1 MQSPRSYWQNNRII
15 KNISI
20 VLLAGL
26 MGLALVGV
34 YGRPL
39 EQTEEVSLSR
49 VAAEITAGKVESLS
63 VKDNMLTV
71 TVKDAPKK
79 LLTQKEAGVSITET
93 LRNLGV
99 SEDQLRTVSLSVDQP
114 SGAFF
119 WVSTLLPVLLPFLLL
134 GGFLWFMMR
143 SAQTASN
150 RAMTFGQMPNKT
162 VAGPSPKKKTTFAE
176 VAGNEEAKH
185 ELQEVVEF
193 LKTPQKFQRLG
204 ARIPKGVLLI
214 GPPGTGKTLMAR
226 AVAGEADVP
235 FFSISGSDFVEMF
248 VGVGAA
254 RTRDL
259 FRKVK
264 HTAPAILFID
274 ELDAVGRHRG
284 AGLGGGHDERE
295 QTLNQI
301 LVEMDGFEQ
310 NDNVIVIAASVTGE
324 TPILIR
330 DRMTGEIALKPIGE
344 VVDAYY
350 NENEEGGEKPARF
363 EALGFQRKV
372 DRLKHRLLFGQSAFV
387 PVRGVFRH
395 RVNEIY
401 KIEYLGGVVRATG
414 NHSVFVRTKRG
425 LETKAVAQLKK
436 GDILVDLP
444 YKVNRTQAS
453 KREIRAHA
461 FSKQWSLRLPVY
473 RAHAE
478 ARAAHSFAL
487 AQQGVL
493 SQSAIAQQLT
503 ISQTTISHWQRQDR
517 LPRLFSRAYFKHSL
531 PEHVAVT
538 SSLCRLLGY
547 YTAEGYARKEVIFSF
562 NTKESDLIA
571 DVQQLMKSSFGID
584 PQRVRVVDKATHVVY
599 QSRPLAD
606 WFGDLGGHGAAFK
619 HVPAFLFEAPYEY
632 FLEYFRGYSRGDG
645 YIDKQGRL
653 EVTSVSN
660 RLIRELN
667 WLCRMHGLKS
677 FTHRFIA
684 KEGHRINGGTPLAAV
699 IAYRLGIGRRDNP
712 FIDHAGEKRSAGR
725 PARVRKVTQIPYTG
739 YVYDLCGC
747 VNEAFFGGE
756 SPLLLHN
763 TNRPDVLDPALLRPG
778 RFDRHVLMDLP
789 DIRER
794 EAILK
799 IHARKVKTDPRV
811 DLRGIGERTPGFSG
825 ADLANLVN
833 EAAILASRK
842 DQEFVT
848 QMNLEESIEKVLL
861 GPEKRS
867 KVLSKHEK
875 RVTAYHE
882 AGHAVVAYHM
892 PHSDPVRKISIV
904 SRGHAGGY
912 TLKLPEEDRR
922 LHTRTQFWGELATL
936 MGGHVAELMKFKELT
951 TGASN
956 DLKKATNL
964 ARRIVTEFG
973 MSTLGP
979 MTFGQKEEYVFL
991 GKELHEARN
1000 YSEATAAKIDGEI
1013 RTLLLTARKKAEE
1026 VLGKYTDKLEL
1037 IAQTLIK
1044 QEVIDQ
1050 AGFAALMKGEVIAE
1064 KPEQPSKQK
1073 PLPELGTE
1081 PATGVA
1087 AGAEPAGAVA

>member
-1 MQSPRSYWQNNRII
+1 MLSPRSYWQNNRLL
-15 KNISI
+15 KNIGI
-20 VLLAGL
+20 VLLAAL

-39 EQTEEVSLSR
+39 EQTEEASLSR
-49 VAAEITAGKVESLS
+49 VAAEISAGHVEAIS

-71 TVKDAPKK
+71 SIKDAPKK

-99 SEDQLRTVSLSVDQP
+99 SEEQLRTVALSVDQP
-114 SGAFF
+114 SGMFF

-150 RAMTFGQMPNKT
+150 RAMTFGQMPTKVPT
-162 VAGPSPKKKTTFAE
+162 GPVAKKKTTFAE

-264 HTAPAILFID
+264 RTAPAILFID

-310 NDNVIVIAASVTGE
+310 NDNSIVI
-324 TPILIR
+324 
-330 DRMTGEIALKPIGE
+330 
-344 VVDAYY
+344 
-350 NENEEGGEKPARF
+350 
-363 EALGFQRKV
+363 
-372 DRLKHRLLFGQSAFV
+372 
-387 PVRGVFRH
+387 
-395 RVNEIY
+395 
-401 KIEYLGGVVRATG
+401 
-414 NHSVFVRTKRG
+414 
-425 LETKAVAQLKK
+425 
-436 GDILVDLP
+436 
-444 YKVNRTQAS
+444 
-453 KREIRAHA
+453 
-461 FSKQWSLRLPVY
+461 
-473 RAHAE
+473 
-478 ARAAHSFAL
+478 
-487 AQQGVL
+487 
-493 SQSAIAQQLT
+493 
-503 ISQTTISHWQRQDR
+503 
-517 LPRLFSRAYFKHSL
+517 
-531 PEHVAVT
+531 
-538 SSLCRLLGY
+538 
-547 YTAEGYARKEVIFSF
+547 
-562 NTKESDLIA
+562 
-571 DVQQLMKSSFGID
+571 
-584 PQRVRVVDKATHVVY
+584 
-599 QSRPLAD
+599 
-606 WFGDLGGHGAAFK
+606 GA
-619 HVPAFLFEAPYEY
+619 
-632 FLEYFRGYSRGDG
+632 
-645 YIDKQGRL
+645 
-653 EVTSVSN
+653 
-660 RLIRELN
+660 
-667 WLCRMHGLKS
+667 
-677 FTHRFIA
+677 
-684 KEGHRINGGTPLAAV
+684 
-699 IAYRLGIGRRDNP
+699 
-712 FIDHAGEKRSAGR
+712 
-725 PARVRKVTQIPYTG
+725 
-739 YVYDLCGC
+739 
-747 VNEAFFGGE
+747 
-756 SPLLLHN
+756 

-778 RFDRHVLMDLP
+778 RFDRQVMMDLP

-799 IHARKVKTDPRV
+799 IHARKVKTDPGV
-811 DLRGIGERTPGFSG
+811 DLRGIAERTPGFSG

-867 KVLSKHEK
+867 KVLSRHEK

-882 AGHAVVAYHM
+882 AGHAVVAYYM
-892 PHSDPVRKISIV
+892 PHTDPVRKISIV

-956 DLKKATNL
+956 DLKKATSL

-979 MTFGQKEEYVFL
+979 MTYGQKEEYVFL
-991 GKELHEARN
+991 GKELHEARS
-1000 YSEATAAKIDGEI
+1000 YSEETAAKIDGEI
-1013 RTLLLTARKKAEE
+1013 SGLLITARKKAEE
-1026 VLGKYTDKLEL
+1026 ILKKYNNKLEL
-1037 IAQTLIK
+1037 IAQTLIEK
-1044 QEVIDQ
+1044 EVIDQ
-1050 AGFAALMKGEVIAE
+1050 MGFAALMKGEAAPQ
-1064 KPEQPSKQK
+1064 PEQPTSKQK
-1073 PLPELGTE
+1073 PLPELGGE

-1087 AGAEPAGAVA
+1087 PGAEPAGAVA